1 MVRFVVDIAGW
12 KPALA
17 VVAAHGMTDLNTRE
31 WIPLYLGWLL
41 LPLPPSM
48 VTGIFCASSIVHFAN
63 DGGPWVTLLAH
74 AGSALVGMLKGKD
87 AAFKAMLT
95 YLCLWHTPRHYA
107 RHWKQGR
114 ARGLALSAVATVAAL
129 ALCHRLPNRLPLT
142 DTMQR
147 VVIAHISHELS
158 LRV

>member
-1 MVRFVVDIAGW
+1 MVKFVLDVAGW
-12 KPALA
+12 KPALV
-17 VVAAHGMTDLNTRE
+17 VVAAHGITDLNTRE
-31 WIPLYLGWLL
+31 WIPHYLGWLL

-48 VTGIFCASSIVHFAN
+48 VTGVFCAASFVHFAD

-74 AGSALVGMLKGKD
+74 AGSALVAVLKGKE

-95 YLCLWHTPRHYA
+95 YLLIWHTPRHYA
-107 RHWKQGR
+107 RHLKEGR

-129 ALCHRLPNRLPLT
+129 ALCHRLPSRIPLT

-158 LRV
+158 LRA